1 MWDHEGHSV
10 QLRLK
15 GLSVQQTPGG
25 LRERKRISTRRALE
39 DAALELFSRKGFSR
53 TTIDEIALRAEV
65 SRSTFF
71 RYFGSK
77 DSVLFSPDDEAALE
91 FLELIRSRP
100 LEEGPLVAFERA
112 LLLLAAGGTARF
124 DRGVARAREDLI
136 TKDPYLRAR
145 RAEHLTRWT
154 ETFAR
159 TLADR
164 DGAREPDTAH
174 RLASWVGLAVVQ
186 EMGEEW
192 RRAVDEPDSVQL
204 VRDHFAV
211 LRGLLENLHAPAD
224 VVPLSRGE
232 PG

>member
-1 MWDHEGHSV
+1 
-10 QLRLK
+10 
-15 GLSVQQTPGG
+15 VQQIPGG
-25 LRERKRISTRRALE
+25 LRERKRLSTRRALE
-39 DAALELFSRKGFSR
+39 EAALELFSQKGFSR
-53 TTIDEIALRAEV
+53 TTIDEIAVRAEV

-77 DSVLFSPDDEAALE
+77 DSVLFSPDDEAAHE

-100 LEEGPLVAFERA
+100 REEGPLVAFERS
-112 LLLLAAGGTARF
+112 LLSLAAAKPTRF
-124 DRGVARAREDLI
+124 DRSLVRAREDLI
-136 TKDPYLRAR
+136 TNDPYLRAR
-145 RAEHLTRWT
+145 RAEHLTKWT

-164 DGAREPDTAH
+164 DGAREPCTAH
-174 RLASWVGLAVVQ
+174 RLASWVGIAVVQ

-192 RRAVDEPDSVQL
+192 RSAADEPDSVQL

-211 LRGLLENLHAPAD
+211 LRELLNDLQAPAD
-224 VVPLSRGE
+224 AAPVSRAG

>member
-1 MWDHEGHSV
+1 
-10 QLRLK
+10 
-15 GLSVQQTPGG
+15 VQQTPGG

-77 DSVLFSPDDEAALE
+77 DSVLFSPDDEAAYE

-112 LLLLAAGGTARF
+112 LLSFAAGKPARF
-124 DRGVARAREDLI
+124 DRSLVRAREDLI
-136 TKDPYLRAR
+136 TNDPYLRAR
-145 RAEHLTRWT
+145 RAEHLTKWT
-154 ETFAR
+154 ERFAR

-164 DGAREPDTAH
+164 DGAREPGPSH
-174 RLASWVGLAVVQ
+174 RLASWVGVAVVQ
-186 EMGEEW
+186 EMSEEW
-192 RRAVDEPDSVQL
+192 RRAADEPDSVQL

-211 LRGLLENLHAPAD
+211 LRGLLGDLLAPTSG
-224 VVPLSRGE
+224 VPLSRGQ